1 MPPAPLLWFGF
12 RVPEPGRGLG
22 GEVGGRRAMI
32 FTTMRVERPEGV
44 VVARG
49 VAALIE
55 SAATAPTME
64 RLDFSEARAA
74 DLVLISTTQGVPL
87 IPWQRRDTLY
97 DEANSDPE
105 TGQLAKYRIVAPVET
120 YDGDHQEALCE
131 RVVGG

>member
-1 MPPAPLLWFGF
+1 
-12 RVPEPGRGLG
+12 
-22 GEVGGRRAMI
+22 MI

-55 SAATAPTME
+55 SAASAPAIE
-64 RLDFSEARAA
+64 RLDFDQARAF
-74 DLVLISTTQGVPL
+74 DLVLISTIQGVPL

-97 DEANSDPE
+97 DETNVDPE